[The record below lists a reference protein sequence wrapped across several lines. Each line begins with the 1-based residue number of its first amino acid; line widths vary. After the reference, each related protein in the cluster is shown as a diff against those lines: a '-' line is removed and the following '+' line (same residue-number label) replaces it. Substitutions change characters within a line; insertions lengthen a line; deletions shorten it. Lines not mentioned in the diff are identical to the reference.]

1 MSGEDAAGDQEAD
14 VNETL
19 VTVAGNVAGEP
30 RLRVT
35 SGGVRVASFRLAST
49 ERRYNK
55 ELGAWR
61 DGDTVYYTVTCWRT
75 MAENAFSSVQKGQP
89 VVVHGRL
96 HVSSYEKEGQTR
108 TAVEIEARSLGHD
121 LSWGVSTFTKA
132 GPSTN
137 ADRQVVGEIASELDD
152 DQFDPTTG
160 ELLDADGGP
169 DPDPAAEDAA

>member
-1 MSGEDAAGDQEAD
+1 

-19 VTVAGNVAGEP
+19 VTVAGNVASET

-35 SGGVRVASFRLAST
+35 AAGVRVASFRLAST

-75 MAENAFSSVQKGQP
+75 MAENAFSSVEKGQP

-96 HVSSYEKEGQTR
+96 HVTSYEKEGQPR
-108 TAVEIEARSLGHD
+108 TAVEIEARALGHD
-121 LSWGVSTFTKA
+121 LSWGVSSFTKA
-132 GPSTN
+132 ALRTS
-137 ADRQVVGEIASELDD
+137 AERQVLGEIAGELDD
-152 DQFDPTTG
+152 DLPGPDVKDAVERDG
-160 ELLDADGGP
+160 DDAD
-169 DPDPAAEDAA
+169 AAA

>member
-1 MSGEDAAGDQEAD
+1 M
-14 VNETL
+14 NETL

-30 RLRVT
+30 RFRVT
-35 SGGVRVASFRLAST
+35 AGGVRVASFRLAST
-49 ERRYNK
+49 ERRFNK
-55 ELGAWR
+55 ELGSWR

-75 MAENAFSSVQKGQP
+75 MAENVSESVQKGHP

-132 GPSTN
+132 GPATN

-152 DQFDPTTG
+152 EQPFDPQTG
-160 ELLDADGGP
+160 ELIDHGP
-169 DPDPAAEDAA
+169 TEDAA

>member
-1 MSGEDAAGDQEAD
+1 M
-14 VNETL
+14 NETL

-30 RLRVT
+30 RMRVT

-55 ELGAWR
+55 DLGAWR

-75 MAENAFSSVQKGQP
+75 MAENAFTSVQKGQP

-96 HVSSYEKEGQTR
+96 HVSSYEKDGQTR
-108 TAVEIEARSLGHD
+108 TAVEIEARALGHD

-132 GPSTN
+132 GPATN

-152 DQFDPTTG
+152 DQPVDPETG
-160 ELLDADGGP
+160 ELLDG
-169 DPDPAAEDAA
+169 DPTQDAA